1 MKRIG
6 FSQRS
11 LKWQLMLPFGLLA
24 VLWATTG
31 TYLLTRTATSRAES
45 RIDAALYEGVVTS
58 GTRFTDL
65 IAAEIELERLAAYTA
80 GVDEAV
86 QARNGARLEALLT
99 PLLVNSRADAM
110 IVFAPDGTE
119 LISLWRADAAVTAA
133 PAGVPDDVRTQLW
146 GETEQAMNKS
156 ILVTPTAQGDLLLT
170 AGAVPGVAGARGR
183 IAIGIRTAGIA
194 SRLTS
199 SAGVALYDAS
209 GRVVGS
215 AGAAPAL
222 PASDIV
228 ADGLVRTQAGGH
240 KALVGSLTGRGQTI
254 LRLAVFI
261 ESGTILG
268 EVRSTALS
276 LAVVGVFATLGV
288 LLLGW
293 FLARAIARRLE
304 RVADAARRITL
315 GDLSPRASVTG
326 NDEIGL
332 LASTFN
338 TMADELEA
346 RSVRLVERERHF
358 RSLVQNSSDVIMI
371 VDRFGKFLYESPS
384 IEAVF
389 GHRADAHLGEHLS
402 AIFHPQDIGRLSTVI
417 GHLVSDPMGHR
428 SVSARVHHGDGRWR
442 TTEIVLTN
450 LLDEPAVG
458 GIVLNT
464 RDVTERTHLE
474 DQLRHQ
480 AYHDAL
486 TGLANRVLFSARV
499 EEVLRAEERA
509 PLAVLFVDLDDFKT
523 VNDSLGHAAG
533 DELLQSVARRLESCL
548 RPQDLVAR
556 LGGDEFAVLL
566 LESSGPVDAFGVAQR
581 ILKSLEAPVLID
593 GREIVVA
600 ASIGVA
606 DDPSMVSTVDELL
619 QHADLALGEAKRK
632 GRNRF
637 EPYIPSMEEHVHE
650 RLELG
655 GRLRRA
661 IDRDELAVH
670 YQPIFDLQSG
680 ALSGFEAL
688 SRWTIPDTGPI
699 APDVFIPLAEEMGLI
714 HALGLRILR
723 TSCFQARRW
732 QVAMGDDELS
742 MSVNL
747 SVRQLQEPELIDHV
761 AAAIGESGIAAHTLT
776 LEITESVLMHDA
788 DVAAVQLERLRGLG
802 VRLAIDDFGTG
813 YSSLGYIERF
823 PVDVLKIDKS
833 FIDGFRDGSRPAALL
848 GAIAGLGTALE
859 LTTVIEGIETAEQ
872 HAQLGALGFDRG
884 QGYFLGRPA
893 SAEDVEIQL
902 GIAPQP
908 QAQPSTVAASG
919 RVLIDAVRG

>member
-1 MKRIG
+1 MTRIG

-45 RIDAALYEGVVTS
+45 RIDAELYEQVVTS

-80 GVDEAV
+80 GVPEAV
-86 QARNGARLEALLT
+86 EARDGRRLESLLA

-110 IVFAPDGTE
+110 IVFAPDGAE
-119 LISLWRADAAVTAA
+119 LISLWRAESAVTAA
-133 PAGVPDDVRTQLW
+133 GAAIPDELRMKLW
-146 GETEQAMNKS
+146 AETEESMNKS
-156 ILVTPTAQGDLLLT
+156 ILVTPSAQGDLLVT
-170 AGAVPGVAGARGR
+170 SGAVPSAGGARGR
-183 IAIGIRTAGIA
+183 IAIGMRTDAIA
-194 SRLTS
+194 KRLAPAT
-199 SAGVALYDAS
+199 GVTLYDPA

-215 AGAAPAL
+215 AGEAPEL
-222 PASDIV
+222 PKRDV
-228 ADGLVRTQAGGH
+228 VDRRLVRTEAGGH
-240 KALVGSLTGRGQTI
+240 KALVGSLTGRGETV

-261 ESGTILG
+261 ESGSILA
-268 EVRSTALS
+268 EVRATALA
-276 LAVVGVFATLGV
+276 LAVIGIIATLGV

-293 FLARAIARRLE
+293 FLARAIAGRLE

-315 GDLSPRASVTG
+315 GDLTRRATVSG

-332 LASTFN
+332 LAATFN
-338 TMADELEA
+338 TMADELEE
-346 RSVRLVERERHF
+346 RSRRLVERERHF

-389 GHRADAHLGEHLS
+389 GHGADAHLGQHLS
-402 AIFHPQDIGRLSTVI
+402 AIFHPQDLGRLSTVI
-417 GHLVSDPMGHR
+417 GHVVADPMGHR
-428 SVSARVHHGDGRWR
+428 SVTARVHHGDGRWR
-442 TTEIVLTN
+442 MTEIVLTN

-464 RDVTERTHLE
+464 RDVTERTNLE

-499 EEVLRAEERA
+499 DEVLRREERA

-533 DELLQSVARRLESCL
+533 DELLQAVARRLESCL
-548 RPQDLVAR
+548 RPNDIVAR
-556 LGGDEFAVLL
+556 LGGDEFALL
-566 LESSGPVDAFGVAQR
+566 LQESDGTGTLDAFGVAER
-581 ILKSLEAPVLID
+581 ILRALEAPVLID

-606 DDPSMVSTVDELL
+606 DDPSTVSTVDEML
-619 QHADLALGEAKRK
+619 QHADLALAEAKRK

-637 EPYIPSMEEHVHE
+637 EPYLPSMEEHAHE

-661 IDRDELAVH
+661 IERDELAVH
-670 YQPIFDLQSG
+670 YQPIFDLRTG

-688 SRWTIPDTGPI
+688 SRWTIPGVGPV
-699 APDVFIPLAEEMGLI
+699 APDLFIPLAEEMGLI
-714 HALGLRILR
+714 HSLGLRILR
-723 TSCFQARRW
+723 ASCRQARHW
-732 QVAMGDDELS
+732 QLRTGDEDLS

-747 SVRQLQEPELIDHV
+747 SVRQLQEPELVEHV
-761 AAAIGESGIAAHTLT
+761 ATALAESGIAPHTLT

-788 DVAAVQLERLRGLG
+788 DLAAVQLAGLRSLG

-833 FIDGFRDGSRPAALL
+833 FVDGCEDGTRPAALL
-848 GAIAGLGTALE
+848 GAIANLGSALG

-872 HAQLGALGFDRG
+872 HSQLRDLGFDRG

-893 SAEDVEIQL
+893 AAGEVESSLGLAEAT
-902 GIAPQP
+902 GGAPKP
-908 QAQPSTVAASG
+908 EG
-919 RVLIDAVRG
+919 RVLIQAVRG